1 MINLVKLDLQINM
14 TDGVFILVQNN
25 FALKC
30 LSPVFYI
37 VVNISNS
44 ISFAT
49 YQMTEILKLYLD
61 EPAITLI
68 ETVDNE
74 IKGIIKF

>member
-1 MINLVKLDLQINM
+1 MA
-14 TDGVFILVQNN
+14 DGVFILVQNN

-49 YQMTEILKLYLD
+49 NQMTEILKLNLD

-68 ETVDNE
+68 ETVYNE

>member
-49 YQMTEILKLYLD
+49 NQMTEILKLNLD

>member
-1 MINLVKLDLQINM
+1 M

-30 LSPVFYI
+30 LSPFFYI
-37 VVNISNS
+37 VVNISYS
-44 ISFAT
+44 ISLAT
-49 YQMTEILKLYLD
+49 NQMTEILKLNLD

-68 ETVDNE
+68 ETIYNE